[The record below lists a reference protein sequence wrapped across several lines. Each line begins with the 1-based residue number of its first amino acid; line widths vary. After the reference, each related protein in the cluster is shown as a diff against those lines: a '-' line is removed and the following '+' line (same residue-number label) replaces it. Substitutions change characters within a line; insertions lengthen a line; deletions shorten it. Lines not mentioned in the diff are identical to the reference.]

1 MITTEFDKF
10 SFHDSSVEKVDRSP
24 GIISIEFE
32 NAFMSKD
39 HPEANATDWLID
51 SGVLHLCNV
60 TSEVP
65 LFWYDNIEG
74 KPHPEPQLPIDEIMN
89 LEFNGKQ
96 FEFGGFL
103 KSEPWVQWLVNATEF
118 KIEIKGKHVAH
129 S

>member
-10 SFHDSSVEKVDRSP
+10 SFHDSSVEKIDRTA
-24 GIISIEFE
+24 GMISIEFE

-39 HPEANATDWLID
+39 HPEANGTDWQIER
-51 SGVLHLCNV
+51 GVLHLCNV

-74 KPHPEPQLPIDEIMN
+74 KPHPEPQLPIDEIMK
-89 LEFNGKQ
+89 LEFDGKQ

-103 KSEPWVQWLVNATEF
+103 KSEPWVQWQVNATGF
-118 KIEIKGKHVAH
+118 QIEIKGKHVAH